1 MKFRAIIIGLL
12 LSVFSASA
20 VARAAVVVPV
30 DDEDERSQKVDRT
43 VAVGSTVTVSLCVT
57 SGNITVRG
65 WDKNE
70 VQATSGDA
78 VQIELKRAD
87 EPGASD
93 KIKKLEVIIFNK
105 AETQKPNASRGNC
118 QAYSDVELNIPRGA
132 TVLVQTR
139 DGNIDIAGIASAY
152 AGTQNGDINVERVS
166 RSVEVGSIG
175 GNICIKD
182 SNGRVSATSAGG
194 PVEAENLSP
203 VETEDA
209 FEIITISGD
218 ITLNQVTH
226 KQLSTKTVSG
236 NVSLTGPLAAGGNYG
251 FNSFSGD
258 VTLAMPSNSSFKLNA
273 KISQGGDI
281 ITDFPLTL
289 TTQATATAKATA
301 RVPPTPESP
310 QQHSAAAPQPPATA
324 PKAATPPSVVT
335 VKVAPSVKGVIHV
348 KPSVTVVT
356 APKATYTLRRV
367 TAVHGTGDATIN
379 VASFSGTLHLQ
390 QN

>member
-1 MKFRAIIIGLL
+1 
-12 LSVFSASA
+12 
-20 VARAAVVVPV
+20 
-30 DDEDERSQKVDRT
+30 
-43 VAVGSTVTVSLCVT
+43 
-57 SGNITVRG
+57 
-65 WDKNE
+65 
-70 VQATSGDA
+70 
-78 VQIELKRAD
+78 
-87 EPGASD
+87 
-93 KIKKLEVIIFNK
+93 VIIFNK
-105 AETQKPNASRGNC
+105 AETQKPNASRGSC

-152 AGTQNGDINVERVS
+152 AGTQNGDINIERVS
-166 RSVEVGSIG
+166 RSVEAGSIG
-175 GNICIKD
+175 GSICIKD

-194 PVEAENLSP
+194 PVEGENLSP

-218 ITLNQVTH
+218 ITLSQVTH
-226 KQLSTKTVSG
+226 KQLTTKTVSG
-236 NVSLTGPLAAGGNYG
+236 NVSLTGPLATGGNYG

-289 TTQATATAKATA
+289 TTQATATATAKATA
-301 RVPPTPESP
+301 GVPPTPASP
-310 QQHSAAAPQPPATA
+310 LQPAAAAPQPPATA
-324 PKAATPPSVVT
+324 PKDETPPTIAT

-348 KPSVTVVT
+348 KPTVTVVT
-356 APKATYTLRRV
+356 TPKATFTLRRV
-367 TAVHGTGDATIN
+367 IAVHGTGDATIN

-390 QN
+390 HN